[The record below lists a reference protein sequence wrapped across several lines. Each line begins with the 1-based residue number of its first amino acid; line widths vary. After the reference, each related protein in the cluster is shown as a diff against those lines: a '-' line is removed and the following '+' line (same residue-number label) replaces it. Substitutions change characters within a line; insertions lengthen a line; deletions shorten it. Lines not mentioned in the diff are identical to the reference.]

1 MNSLNHGFDAYTSV
15 LGLQTWVMCTTSSIS
30 AIDSWFILFTC
41 EVKEYSLPDFKQDII
56 CWKILRKSH
65 KI

>member
-41 EVKEYSLPDFKQDII
+41 KVKEYSCQTLNKT
-56 CWKILRKSH
+56 LSV
-65 KI
+65 